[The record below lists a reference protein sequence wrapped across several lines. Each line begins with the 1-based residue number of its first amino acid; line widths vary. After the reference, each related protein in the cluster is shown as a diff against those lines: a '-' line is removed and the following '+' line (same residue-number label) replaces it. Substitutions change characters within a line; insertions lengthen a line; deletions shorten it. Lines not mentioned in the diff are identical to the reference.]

1 MDILSAYLGFVR
13 EEGLWQKLSL
23 DAKVKCLIY
32 AQLLFQVA
40 LFITSSFVGED
51 SVQAGLC

>member
-1 MDILSAYLGFVR
+1 MDILAAYMGFVH
-13 EEGLWQKLSL
+13 EERLWQKLSL
-23 DAKVKCLIY
+23 DAKAKYLIY

-51 SVQAGLC
+51 SVQAELC